1 MTGGR
6 AERKVSLDAVVRF
19 LDQLLRTSEIPDH
32 PDAFNGLEVENSG
45 TIGRLVVAV
54 DASMATIDASRESKV
69 ASGAPLIIVHH
80 GLFWDGPAPVT
91 GRRYKRLRTLLAN
104 DMALYGAHIPLD
116 VHPAIGNNIV
126 LARQL
131 GLSDMTWFD
140 NFKGV
145 PLGVAG
151 NLAVPREDLVT
162 KLAALLGSSPRLIP
176 GGPPVTGKVGVITGA
191 AGGRLRAAKAAGC
204 DTFVTGEGGHHTYFD
219 AEEFGVNLIYA
230 GHYATE
236 QVGVKALAE
245 RVSEEFGL
253 PWEFFDHPTG
263 L

>member
-1 MTGGR
+1 MTGK
-6 AERKVSLDAVVRF
+6 KVPLEVVVRF
-19 LDQLLRTSEIPDH
+19 LDQLLRTSEIPDL

-45 TIGRLVVAV
+45 SVGRVIAAV
-54 DASMATIDASRESKV
+54 DASMATIEGSRESRI
-69 ASGAPLIIVHH
+69 ADGPPLILVHH

-91 GRRYKRLRTLLAN
+91 GRRYQRLRALFAN

-126 LARQL
+126 LARHL
-131 GLSDMTWFD
+131 GLNDMVWFD

-151 NLAVPREDLVT
+151 SLAVPREELVSR
-162 KLAALLGSSPRLIP
+162 LAALLGHSPQLIP

-219 AEEFGVNLIYA
+219 AMEFGVNLIYA
-230 GHYATE
+230 GHYSTE
-236 QVGVKALAE
+236 QFGVKALAE
-245 RVSEEFGL
+245 RVADEFGL